1 MSTYNTVFKNA
12 VADYKYLKN
21 KKYSDKAALKL
32 VGDHYRLSKTERNC
46 LLRGIVALHTAR
58 MRKIKLVTPQK
69 VKGRSLGIDWYN
81 VLITIESYLKGHLLF
96 MADDGVVRDTSSTHG
111 SYRQS
116 QVTPRA
122 IDSVCKALLRL
133 KPAKIRIVM
142 DSPISYSKKM
152 ADELRAVFGAVLTM
166 PFEISLMH
174 SADYELK
181 SFDGIVASSD
191 SVIIDCAAAVFD
203 IARFCLTTWY
213 GYRPVLVENLVFTD

>member
-1 MSTYNTVFKNA
+1 MSTYNRVFKNA
-12 VADYKYLKN
+12 VSDYKYLKD

-32 VGDHYRLSKTERNC
+32 VGDHYRLSKVQRNC
-46 LLRGIVALHTAR
+46 LLRGIVAHHTAR
-58 MRKIKLVTPQK
+58 MRKVKLVTPRK
-69 VKGRSLGIDWYN
+69 IKGRSLGIDWYN
-81 VLITIESYLKGHLLF
+81 VLITVESYLKGHLLF

-122 IDSVCKALLRL
+122 IDAFCKSMLRL
-133 KPAKIRIVM
+133 KPGRIRIVM

-152 ADELRAVFGAVLTM
+152 ADDLRATFDSVLTM

-174 SADYELK
+174 SADFELK

-191 SVIIDCAAAVFD
+191 SVIIDSAAAVFD
-203 IARFCLTTWY
+203 IARFCLAAYY
-213 GYRPVLVENLVFTD
+213 GYRPMPVEKLVFAD